1 MWGHTRK
8 HQGQLGGGRNE
19 EEVWTSD
26 FIVASSG
33 KGETKQSLVGLGL
46 ASLNNFS
53 GICGVGAVS
62 SCLIPAPG
70 IISTEKY
77 WP

>member
-1 MWGHTRK
+1 M
-8 HQGQLGGGRNE
+8 
-19 EEVWTSD
+19 
-26 FIVASSG
+26 ASSG